1 MSEDAKHGFLN
12 LKGNHLPPNGRENSM
27 LFSKI
32 RNFNQTFSSIA
43 SLFYG
48 TSNDSG
54 MAHQDGIDSNEAD
67 SNQQAPVITRATIQ
81 NRSAHDPQKLAPP
94 FEIPDVDTPTPTRPG
109 TPCIGI
115 RHEDM
120 WEQRDLGAYT
130 VTNAH
135 ETSLSDLKS
144 LPQHDANQ
152 FDVRGL
158 NCNAPEGS
166 DASSVSIPE
175 LASSIDSLKLSSSP
189 SKSSKSFTF
198 DNYMSIPSTLYSFG
212 DTPPLS
218 PDSSSC
224 GTSTSLSQLADPQ
237 PHSGLDL
244 PPDHHDDNHDPQI
257 LPNLEDIRKGKKPE
271 RTVCYDPK
279 NDVAQ
284 TQSAFSDTQ
293 ADTAGEWYGLEYTL
307 ELSCKERHASETYAW
322 DANMGESSRSHE
334 SWAALRRGT
343 IHPFFEDEDYHQWKN
358 WHKHL
363 DREEERRRFRRRLEF
378 EARSKDLA
386 WYYLNEMRT
395 REVMYW
401 QLEVYGII
409 GLDVK
414 ERLVTLTERRRD
426 PYYPPKKHNLGWY
439 LKRSRTIACLRE
451 LRPQPRLGA

>member
-27 LFSKI
+27 LFSRI

-81 NRSAHDPQKLAPP
+81 NGSAHDPQKLAPP

-115 RHEDM
+115 KHEDL
-120 WEQRDLGAYT
+120 WEQRDPGIYT
-130 VTNAH
+130 VINAH
-135 ETSLSDLKS
+135 ETSPSDLKS

-152 FDVRGL
+152 FNVRGL
-158 NCNAPEGS
+158 NCNALEDS
-166 DASSVSIPE
+166 DTSFVSIPE
-175 LASSIDSLKLSSSP
+175 LVSSIDSLDISSS
-189 SKSSKSFTF
+189 SFQSSESYAF
-198 DNYMSIPSTLYSFG
+198 NRYISIPSMLSSLG

-224 GTSTSLSQLADPQ
+224 GTSSSLSQLAGSQ
-237 PHSGLDL
+237 PISRINIA
-244 PPDHHDDNHDPQI
+244 PIHHDNNHDPQGK
-257 LPNLEDIRKGKKPE
+257 PKLEEIREGKKPE
-271 RTVCYDPK
+271 RTICHDPM
-279 NDVAQ
+279 NDIAQ
-284 TQSAFSDTQ
+284 TNSAASDTQ
-293 ADTAGEWYGLEYTL
+293 PDNASEWYGLEYTL
-307 ELSCKERHASETYAW
+307 ELSCKERHASETYAC
-322 DANMGESSRSHE
+322 DNNMGESSRSRE

-401 QLEVYGII
+401 QLEVYGMI
-409 GLDVK
+409 GSNVK

-426 PYYPPKKHNLGWY
+426 PYYLPKKHNLGWY

-451 LRPQPRLGA
+451 FRPQPRLSA